1 MKKREYKKTA
11 LAFIVIFAVI
21 YISVGR
27 TLELFGVMIDTSVDT
42 ALVYTVL
49 GAFASY
55 CIASAAD
62 KYGMNKYGHGAK
74 IGRDYEKGDGTER
87 LR

>member
-11 LAFIVIFAVI
+11 LAFIVMFAVI

-55 CIASAAD
+55 CIASATD
-62 KYGMNKYGHGAK
+62 KYGMNKYGHGSK
-74 IGRDYEKGDGTER
+74 IGRDYEKGDGTE
-87 LR
+87 